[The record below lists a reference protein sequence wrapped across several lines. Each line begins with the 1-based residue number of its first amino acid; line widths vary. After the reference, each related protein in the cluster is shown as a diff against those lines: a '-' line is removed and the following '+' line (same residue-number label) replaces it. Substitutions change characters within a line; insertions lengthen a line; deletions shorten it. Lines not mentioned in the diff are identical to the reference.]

1 MNMCRACNAIAS
13 MLRGTCLSSGR
24 SERENS
30 SGRYNAD
37 REVSPPV
44 FDIINL
50 VPWSSSSLKQT
61 TIAVLDDL
69 DKSAHGRCV
78 HFWVVRIV
86 VLMFGAISQINQMVS
101 KVVNQKN

>member
-1 MNMCRACNAIAS
+1 MEFFF
-13 MLRGTCLSSGR
+13 T
-24 SERENS
+24 
-30 SGRYNAD
+30 Y
-37 REVSPPV
+37 
-44 FDIINL
+44 
-50 VPWSSSSLKQT
+50 KQT

-86 VLMFGAISQINQMVS
+86 ALMFGAISQINKMVS